1 MKIYDKEALLMV
13 VLDFAILAYALGH
26 IIRREVE
33 IFHIAVLLYA
43 CSDLKNNIKAVFSEE
58 DSKKRTSQVKVL
70 KMAYK
75 NAFGRFA
82 PLAPFSFIIFLGVG
96 VLLLKILKGSMLGI
110 YVMIFGAF
118 TPMLIDIMVRTEMG
132 RVETEQE

>member
-1 MKIYDKEALLMV
+1 MRIYDKEALLMV
-13 VLDFAILAYALGH
+13 ILDFAILAYALGH
-26 IIRREVE
+26 IIRRDVE

-75 NAFGRFA
+75 NVFGRFA
-82 PLAPFSFIIFLGVG
+82 PLAPFSFFIFLGVG
-96 VLLLKILKGSMLGI
+96 LLLLKIMKGSMLGA
-110 YVMIFGAF
+110 YVIIFGLF
-118 TPMLIDIMVRTEMG
+118 SPMLIGAIITSEIHRI
-132 RVETEQE
+132 ETEQE

>member
-33 IFHIAVLLYA
+33 IFHIAVLLYV

-96 VLLLKILKGSMLGI
+96 VLLLKILKGSIYLPFKSDLNASLWGI
-110 YVMIFGAF
+110 
-118 TPMLIDIMVRTEMG
+118 
-132 RVETEQE
+132 